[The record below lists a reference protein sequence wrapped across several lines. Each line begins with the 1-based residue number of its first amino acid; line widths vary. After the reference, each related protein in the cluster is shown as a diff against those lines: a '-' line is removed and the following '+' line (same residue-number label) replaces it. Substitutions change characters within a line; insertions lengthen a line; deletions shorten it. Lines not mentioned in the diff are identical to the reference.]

1 MQLRETR
8 KKGGTPKAVLLLLF
22 FLFVISVSYAQIRT
36 ITGTVSASDTKE
48 TLPGAT
54 VQIKGTTTGVV
65 TDINGKYTFKVPEG
79 KVVLIYSFVGYTTQE
94 IELGAENIVDVMM
107 QLAKTTLPEL
117 VVVGYGTLRK
127 SDLTGAVST
136 VKTDD
141 ITKITALNPIESLE
155 GKVAGVQVTSTSG
168 TPGESPMVLIR
179 GIGTFNNTSPVYV
192 VDGVILDD
200 ISYLNSADIES
211 MVVLKD
217 ASATAIYGNR
227 GANGVILITTKAGKA
242 GEGKTIFTLNGE
254 TGWQK
259 IAHKISL
266 LNGTDY
272 ANIINE
278 IHPGTYNNVDLLP
291 NTDWQ
296 NLIFHMAPIYNF
308 QGSASGSSKSV
319 QYYIG
324 VGYFDQEGIIDKSYY
339 KRLTIKLDNTFELT
353 KNIKFGN
360 NFTITPFSQQVAPD
374 VTFQAYRA
382 QPVIDPYKPD
392 GTFNAV
398 PGVGNPLAA
407 LAYSNSTNK
416 GIRAVGNLFAEVSF
430 LKNFV
435 IRSSYGIDAAYNKGE
450 SFTPA
455 YEVSPTQFNLY
466 SLLGKAWSDNLTWLW
481 ENTISYKK
489 DFGKHYLDVVAGYTM
504 QNSTN
509 EFVNLTGSNIIRD
522 NANFWY
528 IQPTYIYDPSHN
540 ISNIGLI
547 TNSIDPN
554 LYYSM
559 ISYLVRVNYTLFKK
573 YILTLTYRR
582 DGSSKFSQTNRW
594 GDFPSVAAGWNI
606 SEEKF
611 MSKLKFLSKLKLRGS
626 WGIIGNDK
634 IGYLSR
640 YSLVNS
646 SLVSVLG
653 TGSYIDPAAT
663 YGEIGNNNLKWET
676 TSQVDFGVE
685 AGFFKDRLTGEFDY
699 YDKETYGILVPL
711 SIPAYFGNGLNTLE
725 YFNAA
730 KVQNRGFEFN
740 LGWRDQVG
748 KLKYNIGINGT
759 TISNK
764 VIGIGGISGSDT
776 ILYGGYLGNG
786 QYVTASRVGLP
797 IGAFYGYKTD
807 GIFQTQAELN
817 AYPHLMGESGATVGS
832 LRYVDIN
839 GDGKIDGR
847 DRTYLGSPIPTFIFG
862 FTLGFEYNGI
872 DLAIDIQGQTGNKIF
887 NAKEVIRPDQYNY
900 ESHVLGAW
908 TGPGTSYT
916 EPIASSGGYNY
927 LPSDHFIQDGSFLR
941 FRDIILGYTL
951 PSKITQKAYI
961 QKLRIYLKGDN
972 LFTWTKYTGYTPEI
986 GSTDVLS
993 NGVDFGAYPTTS
1005 IYSIGL
1011 NLNF

>member
-1 MQLRETR
+1 MQIRETR
-8 KKGGTPKAVLLLLF
+8 KKSGTPKAMLLLLF
-22 FLFVISVSYAQIRT
+22 FLFVISVSYAQVRT
-36 ITGTVSASDTKE
+36 ITGTISASDTKE

-94 IELGAENIVDVMM
+94 IELSLQNIVDVLMVPS
-107 QLAKTTLPEL
+107 KTTLSEV

-127 SDLTGAVST
+127 MDLTGAVST

-141 ITKITALNPIESLE
+141 ITKITAMNPIENLA
-155 GKVAGVQVTSTSG
+155 GKVAGVQVTSASG
-168 TPGESPMVLIR
+168 TPGESPVVRIR
-179 GIGTFNNTSPVYV
+179 GIGTIGDASPIYV
-192 VDGVILDD
+192 VDGVILSD

-211 MVVLKD
+211 ITVLKD

-227 GANGVILITTKAGKA
+227 GANGVIVISTKTGKA
-242 GEGKTIFTLNGE
+242 GEGKTTFTLNGE

-259 IAHKISL
+259 VAHKISL
-266 LNGTDY
+266 LNGKDY

-278 IHPGTYNNVDLLP
+278 FQPGTYNNVDLLP

-308 QGSASGSSKSV
+308 EGSASGASKTV

-339 KRLTIKLDNTFELT
+339 KRLTLKIDNTYELT
-353 KNIKFGN
+353 KNIKLGN
-360 NFTITPFSQQVAPD
+360 NITVTPYTQQVAPD

-382 QPVIDPYKPD
+382 QPIIDPYKPD
-392 GTFNAV
+392 GNFNSV

-407 LAYSNSTNK
+407 LAYSNNFNK
-416 GIRAVGNLFAEVSF
+416 GVRAVGNLFGEVSF

-455 YEVSPTQFNLY
+455 YTVSPTQFNLY

-509 EFVNLTGSNIIRD
+509 EFMNLTGSNIIRD

-528 IQPTYIYDPSHN
+528 IQPTYVWDPSHN
-540 ISNIGLI
+540 INNIGLI
-547 TNSIDPN
+547 TNNLDPN

-582 DGSSKFSQTNRW
+582 DGSSKFSQSNRW
-594 GDFPSVAAGWNI
+594 GDFPSIAVGWNT

-626 WGIIGNDK
+626 WGIVGNDK
-634 IGYLSR
+634 IPYESR

-646 SLVSVLG
+646 NLVTVLG
-653 TGSYIDPAAT
+653 TGSSADPGAT
-663 YGEIGNNNLKWET
+663 YGMIGNNNLKWET
-676 TSQVDFGVE
+676 TSQLDVGLE
-685 AGFFKDRLTGEFDY
+685 TGFFKDRLTGEFDY
-699 YDKETYGILVPL
+699 YDKETYGILVGL
-711 SIPAYFGNGLNTLE
+711 TIPAYFGNGLNTKE
-725 YFNAA
+725 IFNAA
-730 KVQNRGFEFN
+730 KVQNKGFEFN

-748 KLKYNIGINGT
+748 KLKYNFGINGT

-764 VIGIGGISGSDT
+764 IISIGGVSGSDT
-776 ILYGGYLGNG
+776 VLYGGYLGNG
-786 QYVTASRVGLP
+786 QNVTASRDGLP

-807 GIFQTQAELN
+807 GLFQTQSELN
-817 AYPHLMGESGATVGS
+817 AYPHLADATVGS
-832 LRYVDIN
+832 LRYIDVN
-839 GDGKIDGR
+839 GDGKLDGR
-847 DRTYLGSPIPTFIFG
+847 DRTYIGSPIPTFIFG
-862 FTLGFEYNGI
+862 FSAGFEYRGI

-887 NAKEVIRPDQYNY
+887 NAKEIIRPDQYNY
-900 ESHVLGAW
+900 ESHVLNAW

-916 EPIASSGGYNY
+916 EPVASSGGYNY
-927 LPSDHFIQDGSFLR
+927 LPSDHYVQDGSFLR

-951 PSKITQKAYI
+951 PSGITKKIYV
-961 QKLRIYLKGDN
+961 QKLRIYLKADN

-986 GSTDVLS
+986 GSSDALS
-993 NGVDFGAYPTTS
+993 SGVDFGAYPTTS
-1005 IYSIGL
+1005 VYSIGL